1 MEIVDISAMG
11 FFPLTVLGSFLEGSS
26 VQVAVGSILAEFSES
41 KKTSGDRA
49 ATLLYRS
56 LLFSFWGEIAA
67 SGKGRRNPSF
77 PLRDVFDLHAVI
89 SA

>member
-1 MEIVDISAMG
+1 MVDILAMG
-11 FFPLTVLGSFLEGSS
+11 FFPLTVLGSFLEGSI
-26 VQVAVGSILAEFSES
+26 VQGAVGSILAEFSEN
-41 KKTSGDRA
+41 KKNLRGRGCHTP
-49 ATLLYRS
+49 LP
-56 LLFSFWGEIAA
+56 LFVVPFWGEIAA